1 MPQRHLPVRPDLA
14 KLKRQAKELQRVMR
28 ADDPFVTPAQAQ
40 AALAESYGVASW
52 PRLALACAV
61 ADAIWKDDVEGL
73 RSLLTRHPELL
84 HEDVRGTKSNWGPPL
99 SYAANIGQTNV
110 IEMLLEFGA
119 NDIQPAFE
127 RAVLQGEIDTA
138 RRLMRVG
145 AEPLAGSVMGPCET
159 LDIDG
164 LTFLIEHGA
173 PFTDAT
179 GDALAPLALLLQTY
193 SRAPLGKHACLEF
206 VAKLGVA
213 LPDTPPMAFHRGRTD
228 LLAAHLKR
236 DPALLTRTFTHAEIF
251 PPELGCSTDESL
263 ALHGTPLDG
272 TTLLHMSVDYD
283 EIKTA
288 RWLLERG
295 APVDVR
301 GSVDAAG
308 FGGATPLFGTVV
320 SQAYRCGRDTDGGFA
335 ELLLDAGADPL
346 ARASLRKRLRF
357 VEDERMHEYLDVT
370 PITWGER
377 FHDRAWVNNTALA
390 RIRNEVDE
398 SSDESNI

>member
-1 MPQRHLPVRPDLA
+1 
-14 KLKRQAKELQRVMR
+14 
-28 ADDPFVTPAQAQ
+28 
-40 AALAESYGVASW
+40 
-52 PRLALACAV
+52 
-61 ADAIWKDDVEGL
+61 
-73 RSLLTRHPELL
+73 
-84 HEDVRGTKSNWGPPL
+84 
-99 SYAANIGQTNV
+99 
-110 IEMLLEFGA
+110 
-119 NDIQPAFE
+119 
-127 RAVLQGEIDTA
+127 
-138 RRLMRVG
+138 
-145 AEPLAGSVMGPCET
+145 
-159 LDIDG
+159 
-164 LTFLIEHGA
+164 
-173 PFTDAT
+173 
-179 GDALAPLALLLQTY
+179 
-193 SRAPLGKHACLEF
+193 
-206 VAKLGVA
+206 